1 MAPSSPDQYSL
12 NEQEIWILKKTK
24 RYVNN
29 KLCRAN
35 TYFILTKHFSITLC
49 APAICLQTK
58 SNHPSRCATNSL
70 FKDTIFLLNTR
81 AKMNLRSRGTDHLHP
96 KAIRQ

>member
-12 NEQEIWILKKTK
+12 NEQEI
-24 RYVNN
+24 
-29 KLCRAN
+29 
-35 TYFILTKHFSITLC
+35 KHFSITLC